1 MLYALLVPCHYF
13 VIYRIYVTLHFLPIF
28 AVAVVV
34 VVVVVVL
41 MTNFHCFSV
50 FCLFL
55 IRYHLERLCK
65 MCLIIVYMWTLWFYS
80 DFIKTI
86 YNKITYQ
93 KHSIMNL
100 VGTSSKMKKKYSEK
114 NIIWKNLT
122 TMIYDNLFWNF
133 DIGIVEI
140 T

>member
-1 MLYALLVPCHYF
+1 MPCHYF

-34 VVVVVVL
+34 VVVVL
-41 MTNFHCFSV
+41 ITNFHCFSV

-114 NIIWKNLT
+114 RKKHYLKKFNNHDIRQLILELWYWHCGDNIKI
-122 TMIYDNLFWNF
+122 
-133 DIGIVEI
+133 
-140 T
+140 